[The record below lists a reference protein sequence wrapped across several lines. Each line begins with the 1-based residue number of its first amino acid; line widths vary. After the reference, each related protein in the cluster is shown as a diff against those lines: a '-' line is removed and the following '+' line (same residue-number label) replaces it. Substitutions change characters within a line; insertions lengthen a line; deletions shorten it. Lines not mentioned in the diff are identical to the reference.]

1 MSRRNILFLLA
12 GCAVLVGSLG
22 AWQREFREYP
32 AIEYNN
38 FPLPDGYQR
47 PAEWVFA
54 RLMYPPA
61 PTARFD
67 RSGRR
72 GWMNGMSSWTQ
83 DYPRADRHFLTAV
96 MRLTRIDARPVE
108 QPVNLDDE
116 DDVYNWPMLYAV
128 RPGEWDLTDKQAAKM
143 RDFLARG
150 GFFWCDD
157 FWGPYEWD
165 VFMKSMGRVLSGK
178 APVDIPEQDTAF
190 HILYDLNDR
199 FQILGSW
206 GLYGRGPE
214 PGGETP
220 YWRAIYD
227 DKGRIEAAIT
237 PNSDLGDAWEFAD
250 DPRYPE
256 RYSHLAINIGVN
268 YVMYALTH

>member
-143 RDFLARG
+143 RDYLARG

-165 VFMKSMGRVLSGK
+165 VFMKSMGRVLPGK

>member
-1 MSRRNILFLLA
+1 MSRRYILFLLA
-12 GCAVLVGSLG
+12 GGVVFVGSLY

-38 FPLPDGYQR
+38 FPLPADYQQ
-47 PAEWVFA
+47 PSEWVFA

-61 PTARFD
+61 STARFD
-67 RSGRR
+67 RAGSR
-72 GWMNGMSSWTQ
+72 WAEGMSSWTQ
-83 DYPRADRHFLTAV
+83 DYPRADRHFLAAV
-96 MRLTRIDARPVE
+96 RRLTRIDARSVE
-108 QPVNLDDE
+108 QSVNLDDE

-143 RDFLARG
+143 HDYLARG

-157 FWGPYEWD
+157 FWGPFEWD
-165 VFMKSMGRVLSGK
+165 VFMRSMGRVFPGK
-178 APVDIPEQDTAF
+178 APVDIPEEDPAF
-190 HILYDLNDR
+190 HVLYDLNDR

-206 GLYGRGPE
+206 GLYGRGAQS
-214 PGGETP
+214 GGDVP

-227 DKGRIEAAIT
+227 DKNRITAAIT
-237 PNSDLGDAWEFAD
+237 PNSDLGDAWEYAD
-250 DPRYPE
+250 DPNYPE

-268 YVMYALTH
+268 YTIYALTH